1 MGIEF
6 DDDKQHQGMLE
17 FLSNCRCHLFRML
30 FIFEIY
36 GILLIA
42 VFGFKLSAISA
53 QSVEVNVSEGSS
65 GPAVPPRFLGLSY
78 EISKLLP
85 ENDKYYFNQQDQA
98 LVNLF
103 KTLGIK
109 SLRVGANAVDDP
121 QFPVP
126 QEKDI
131 DQFFNFARAA
141 GVKVIYS
148 FRLKNGDPSESARL
162 AAYIAARDADVLDC
176 FSIGNEPNFYCKTF
190 DQFYAQWKPQYD
202 AILKAVPNAM
212 FDGPSVANHPSA
224 AQNFYPLQ
232 LAQTLSAGGHL
243 AMISDHYYFLGRRND
258 VEKDP
263 AASRARFLSNDVD
276 ATYGV
281 AYAEIGAKLGTYGIP
296 YRIDELNNCARGGAR
311 GSSDTY
317 ASTLWALDCT
327 HWWAAH
333 HIFGM
338 NYHTGES
345 LSDDGTFN
353 APDYSAFVHLPD
365 GKGFV
370 IRPEA
375 YAYLAFTQG
384 AHGQP
389 LPVNIKTAP
398 SFNFNAYAYRDHDG
412 SIYIT
417 LINKSYGEEAQSA
430 AVSIQLSQKPEPGV
444 WRRMDLVQSN
454 QDVAAQTG
462 FALGDGE
469 INSQGMW
476 SGHWSKI
483 KNQDC
488 CNLSI
493 QVGPASATLLHFSR
507 NEIKPV
513 AESGMASKQEQ

>member
-6 DDDKQHQGMLE
+6 DDDMQPKGVLV
-17 FLSNCRCHLFRML
+17 FLSNWLCRLCRIRA
-30 FIFEIY
+30 IFQVYVVLAISV
-36 GILLIA
+36 L
-42 VFGFKLSAISA
+42 GFELPAISA
-53 QSVEVNVSEGSS
+53 QSVEVCVSAGNN
-65 GPAVPPRFLGLSY
+65 GPVVPSRFLGLSY

-85 ENDKYYFNQQDQA
+85 ENGRYYFDPQDQA

-103 KTLGIK
+103 KTLGVK

-131 DQFFNFARAA
+131 DEFFNFARAA

-162 AAYIAARDADVLDC
+162 AAYIADHDSDVLDC
-176 FSIGNEPNFYCKTF
+176 FSIGNEPNFYTKTF

-202 AILKAVPNAM
+202 AILKAVPNAK
-212 FDGPSVANHPSA
+212 FDGPSVANHPPA

-232 LAQTLSAGGHL
+232 LARLLAAGGHL

-258 VEKDP
+258 VEKNP
-263 AASRARFLSNDVD
+263 AESRARFLSNDVD
-276 ATYGV
+276 ATYSN
-281 AYAEIGAKLGTYGIP
+281 AYAEIGAKLAAQGIP
-296 YRIDELNNCARGGAR
+296 YRIDEVNNCARGGAR

-317 ASTLWALDCT
+317 ASALWALDCT
-327 HWWAAH
+327 HWWASH
-333 HIFGM
+333 HILGM

-370 IRPEA
+370 IRPQA
-375 YAYLAFTQG
+375 YAYLAFSQG
-384 AHGQP
+384 VHGEP
-389 LPVNIKTAP
+389 LAVNVKTAP
-398 SFNFNAYAYRDHDG
+398 SFNFNAYAYRNSDG
-412 SIYIT
+412 STYIT
-417 LINKSYGEEAQSA
+417 LINKSYGKESQPAGVA
-430 AVSIQLSQKPEPGV
+430 IQLSQKPEPGV